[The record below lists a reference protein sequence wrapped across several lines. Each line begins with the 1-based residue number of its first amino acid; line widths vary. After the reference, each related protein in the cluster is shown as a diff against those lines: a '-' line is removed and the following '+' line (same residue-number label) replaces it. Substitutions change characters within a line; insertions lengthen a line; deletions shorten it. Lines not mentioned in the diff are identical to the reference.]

1 METQE
6 EFRQRAGRVELGA
19 GLDFRSR
26 GQVLRDLVLAVVIL
40 IASVGLIVWS
50 LWPSVANV
58 LVALIAL
65 AAYCAGAHFVR
76 VRPNHDEMGMGGIML
91 EHPLRRSDDFNR
103 SLVNLALLVA
113 PGRYVSHGLVDG
125 FRLLRTGKLPQD
137 DFIEK
142 LDEKER

>member
-1 METQE
+1 METPE
-6 EFRQRAGRVELGA
+6 EVRQRVGRVELGA
-19 GLDFRSR
+19 SLDFRSR
-26 GQVLRDLVLAVVIL
+26 RQVLRDLVLAVLIL
-40 IASVGLIVWS
+40 IASVGLIIWS
-50 LWPSVANV
+50 LGPSVAHV

-65 AAYCAGAHFVR
+65 AAYSAGAYFVR

-142 LDEKER
+142 LDEEEP

>member
-1 METQE
+1 METPE

-26 GQVLRDLVLAVVIL
+26 GQVLRDFVLAMVLL
-40 IASVGLIVWS
+40 IASVGLVIWS
-50 LWPSVANV
+50 LEPSVAGV
-58 LVALIAL
+58 FIGLIAL
-65 AAYCAGAHFVR
+65 TAYCAGAFFLR
-76 VRPNHDEMGMGGIML
+76 VRPNHDEMGMAGILL

-125 FRLLRTGKLPQD
+125 VRLLRTGKLPQD
-137 DFIEK
+137 GFIEK
-142 LDEKER
+142 LDGEER